1 MIRDFKSKEKLFN
14 KLSKTYYELIDQTK
28 MSDLEYWSLLEIW
41 DKIIA
46 MEDRYKENM

>member
-1 MIRDFKSKEKLFN
+1 MIRDFKTKKKLFD
-14 KLSKTYYELIDQTK
+14 KLTKTYYELIDKTQ

-46 MEDRYKENM
+46 LEYRYKENM